1 MGIEENGVVLEV
13 WPLEHTP
20 QFRYIF
26 LSVRRHW
33 GPTVSTPLSHTPSSL
48 YIHCLSSPM
57 NTICGNEVLYSP
69 WWIVVIE
76 PIDEAEIVAVGE
88 REGQLGSTAA
98 GIRTPYADSCHG
110 GAMQLV
116 ICGTLLP

>member
-1 MGIEENGVVLEV
+1 MINK
-13 WPLEHTP
+13 T
-20 QFRYIF
+20 RD
-26 LSVRRHW
+26 SVEKAKASKTHSF
-33 GPTVSTPLSHTPSSL
+33 PYDAATPSLVPDDNVITRSMMDF
-48 YIHCLSSPM
+48 ILSEGRSRYSRV
-57 NTICGNEVLYSP
+57 IGGNEVLYSP

-76 PIDEAEIVAVGE
+76 PIDEAEIVAVGG